1 MKTYHKN
8 KKCINSKILEKFFT
22 IKKPIPHEKIFV
34 VWKPKGI
41 SSNQF
46 IQKVKSKNSY
56 KKIGHGGTLDPLA
69 EGLLLIGV
77 DEGTKKLNEYKNLSK
92 EYVGVIK
99 LGEVSSTD
107 DKEGEK
113 TKINFK
119 EIPTDS
125 DIDKTLKLFSK
136 IKEQTP
142 PLYSAIKVKG
152 KEAYKLARQG
162 EKFFLKPKNVTIY
175 EIKLLKYK
183 WPFLKIKV
191 KTGPGVYIR
200 ALARDIGKKL
210 KTGGYLWSLTRTK
223 IENFSKKDSLNN
235 Q

>member
-1 MKTYHKN
+1 M
-8 KKCINSKILEKFFT
+8 NSKIPEKFFT
-22 IKKPIPHEKIFV
+22 IKKPIPQEKIFV

-77 DEGTKKLNEYKNLSK
+77 DEGTKKLNECKNLSK

-99 LGEVSSTD
+99 LGEVSNTD

-113 TKINFK
+113 TKINFNK
-119 EIPTDS
+119 IPTDS
-125 DIDKTLKLFSK
+125 DIDKILKLFSK
-136 IKEQTP
+136 IKEQIP
-142 PLYSAIKVKG
+142 PTYSAVKVNG
-152 KEAYKLARQG
+152 KEAYKLARKS
-162 EKFFLKPKNVTIY
+162 EKFSLKPKNIIIY
-175 EIKLLKYK
+175 EIKMLKYK

-210 KTGGYLWSLTRTK
+210 KTGGYLWNLTRTK
-223 IENFSKKDSLNN
+223 IGNFSKKDCLNL
-235 Q
+235 